1 MNSFKNNRVVLA
13 VFAILM
19 AIGLMAAYVPMI
31 FPPIEIPA
39 SANPTED
46 NYNAQLPAEINIATT
61 TPTSTTAIPPAK
73 TPSVQAGSLL
83 DSFSGLQDEQNS
95 LNDLNDLLN
104 K

>member
-31 FPPIEIPA
+31 FPPPA
-39 SANPTED
+39 EVFPAANLTED
-46 NYNAQLPAEINIATT
+46 DYNAQLPAEINIATT
-61 TPTSTTAIPPAK
+61 TPTSTPAIPPAK

-83 DSFSGLQDEQNS
+83 DSFSGLQD
-95 LNDLNDLLN
+95 
-104 K
+104 

>member
-13 VFAILM
+13 TFAILM
-19 AIGLMAAYVPMI
+19 AIGLMAAYIPMI
-31 FPPIEIPA
+31 FPPPA
-39 SANPTED
+39 EVFPAANLTED
-46 NYNAQLPAEINIATT
+46 DYNAQLPAENNIATT
-61 TPTSTTAIPPAK
+61 TPTSTPAK
-73 TPSVQAGSLL
+73 TSLP

>member
-31 FPPIEIPA
+31 FPPAETFVPA
-39 SANPTED
+39 NLTED
-46 NYNAQLPAEINIATT
+46 NYNAQLPAENNIATT
-61 TPTSTTAIPPAK
+61 TPTSTVNVPPAK
-73 TPSVQAGSLL
+73 ALPAQAGSLL

>member
-19 AIGLMAAYVPMI
+19 AFGLIAAYIPMI
-31 FPPIEIPA
+31 FPPAEVSVPA
-39 SANPTED
+39 NAAED
-46 NYNAQLPAEINIATT
+46 NYNAKLPAETNIATT
-61 TPTSTTAIPPAK
+61 TPTSTPAK
-73 TPSVQAGSLL
+73 ASLP

-95 LNDLNDLLN
+95 LNDLDNLL

>member
-31 FPPIEIPA
+31 FPPVEVPA
-39 SANPTED
+39 PVNLIED
-46 NYNAQLPAEINIATT
+46 NYNAQLPAENNIATT
-61 TPTSTTAIPPAK
+61 TPTSTVNVLPAK
-73 TPSVQAGSLL
+73 ASLP

-95 LNDLNDLLN
+95 LDDLDNLL